1 MMITFNEL
9 VFYFKEI
16 GLVEG
21 DVLLVHSSY
30 KSLGDIV
37 GGPQTIIDALCSILL
52 PKGTLI
58 VPNFNFDFCSG
69 QPFDIMKTPSQMG
82 IISEMVRKNRESK
95 RNLHPVYS
103 FSFLGNLTEKL
114 SKLTYES
121 SYGKESIFYKLRE
134 LNAKIM
140 TIGLPYNNSMT
151 FFHHIEEME
160 GCDYR
165 FFKEFNGKITNE
177 KNETYDGKITI
188 FVRDLEKGV
197 ETSVDR
203 MEEILKNEGII
214 KIKKIGNSRIQI
226 AAANDIYDRTAKEMK
241 IDPHVLIKI
250 KKTN

>member
-1 MMITFNEL
+1 MITYNEL
-9 VFYFKEI
+9 VSNFKEI
-16 GLVEG
+16 GIAEG

-30 KSLGDIV
+30 KSFGGIE
-37 GGPQTIIDALCSILL
+37 GGPQTVIDALCSILL

-69 QPFDIMKTPSQMG
+69 KPFDIMKTPSQMG
-82 IISEMVRKNRESK
+82 IISEMVRRDPKSK

-103 FSFLGNLTEKL
+103 FSFLGNLTEEL
-114 SKLTYES
+114 SKLKYES
-121 SYGKESIFYKLRE
+121 SYGRESIFYKLRE

-165 FFKEFNGKITNE
+165 FFKEFKGRITNE
-177 KNETYDGKITI
+177 NNETYNGKATI
-188 FVRDLEKGV
+188 FVRDIERGV
-197 ETSVDR
+197 KTSVGK
-203 MEEILKNEGII
+203 MEEILKNDGII
-214 KIKKIGNSRIQI
+214 KIKKIGNSIIQI
-226 AAANDIYDRTAKEMK
+226 ASANNIYDRTVKEMK
-241 IDPHVLIKI
+241 IDPHILIKI